1 MFWIELVG
9 VTAILSASLTVWL
22 LSRKYH
28 WHWGRVFG
36 PPVGAGSGPYRAA
49 ETRQELPRGVPPVV
63 RWAAGTSV
71 AWGVLTLLLFMPSG
85 FLLLLILGQAAAG
98 DLGMAFGATLLL
110 LVACDAIVLGFALLA
125 AAPTVLRGGEEGQ
138 RAGRG
143 VARWSTVHHLAVLGT
158 FTVFALSKPEGLFFL
173 VLAFLPC
180 LLGLAQ
186 ASMLHRAADL
196 CPMAEP
202 TAPVRLGRHDGE
214 GDDRLALRTGDP
226 PSAAA

>member
-9 VTAILSASLTVWL
+9 VTAILSASLTVCL

-36 PPVGAGSGPYRAA
+36 PAVGAGSGPYRAA
-49 ETRQELPRGVPPVV
+49 ETRQELPRGVPSVV
-63 RWAAGTSV
+63 RWAAATGV

-85 FLLLLILGQAAAG
+85 FLLLLILGQSAAG
-98 DLGMAFGATLLL
+98 DLGMALGATLLL
-110 LVACDAIVLGFALLA
+110 LVACDAIILGFALLA
-125 AAPTVLRGGEEGQ
+125 AAPAILRGGEDGE

-143 VARWSTVHHLAVLGT
+143 VARWSTAHHLAVLGT
-158 FTVFALSKPEGLFFL
+158 FAVFALSQPDGLFFL
-173 VLAFLPC
+173 VFAFVPC

-186 ASMLHRAADL
+186 AGMLHRAADL

-202 TAPVRLGRHDGE
+202 TAPILLDLEAADG
-214 GDDRLALRTGDP
+214 DHLALRTSDP
-226 PSAAA
+226 PSPAT